1 MKIEEAIE
9 RLQELIEYKEEWRE
23 FWKEKGITDYRLC
36 DTELDLEMLRMAVWA
51 LKDGMRWIPC
61 SVRMP
66 EMHEAEFIGDV
77 FKESD
82 MLLFSCATGVH
93 CGFVET
99 FEGKSIWRTEEDVIC
114 DDVDAWMPLQEAYS
128 GSEQE

>member
-1 MKIEEAIE
+1 MTNEQAIKQMNEIIACWEEFLTSTE
-9 RLQELIEYKEEWRE
+9 NDDLQGTGLEL
-23 FWKEKGITDYRLC
+23 GA
-36 DTELDLEMLRMAVWA
+36 MRMAVQA
-51 LKDGMRWIPC
+51 LKEKPRWILC

-66 EMHEAEFIGDV
+66 EVHEAEFIGDV

-114 DDVDAWMPLQEAYS
+114 DDVDAWMPLPEEYN